1 VFDNYTWNRA
11 GDYSDY
17 NGKLIPS
24 QIPLST
30 LVAGPL
36 IGLPDIGL
44 PTAFSYPRAVSRRYY
59 NHACPDPY
67 VISSDEVKHTLPSDA
82 SALETMN
89 AWIEILQSVE
99 DPCVEIEIDTP
110 QIFDIW

>member
-1 VFDNYTWNRA
+1 VFDNFTWSRVGN
-11 GDYSDY
+11 YSDY

-36 IGLPDIGL
+36 IGLPYANS
-44 PTAFSYPRAVSRRYY
+44 TTTHTHPRAVSRRYY
-59 NHACPDPY
+59 NHVCSKPY
-67 VISSDEVKHTLPSDA
+67 VISSDEVKHTLPGDT

-89 AWIEILQSVE
+89 VWIEKLQSIE
-99 DPCVEIEIDTP
+99 DRCVEIEIDTA